1 MEVKNIRDIFY
12 VEETSNE
19 IDMICEVESGACSH
33 LGAKPESKMQN
44 IENRNDIDGGG
55 RSFVYSTQSSMVDV
69 EQDSSAARL
78 TGSISQ
84 NMLSD
89 QIKNFD
95 NIRIGLEAAAAA
107 AAAAATGGVVGF
119 TPESALAA
127 ANYANKLAN
136 LQILTS
142 ISSFMAVE
150 NK

>member
-1 MEVKNIRDIFY
+1 
-12 VEETSNE
+12 
-19 IDMICEVESGACSH
+19 MICEVESGACSHH

-44 IENRNDIDGGG
+44 IENRNDIDGEG
-55 RSFVYSTQSSMVDV
+55 RSFVYSTQSSMVDQID
-69 EQDSSAARL
+69 QDSSAAARL
-78 TGSISQ
+78 NGSISQ

-107 AAAAATGGVVGF
+107 AATGGVVGF
-119 TPESALAA
+119 TPETALAA
-127 ANYANKLAN
+127 AHYANKLAN